1 LKSLFLALS
10 DKSRPRAALHLV
22 ALLLTYPMR
31 HLDRFLS
38 RTRGATNAACAC
50 YFLGRKRESAIPDR
64 EIINMFRGM

>member
-1 LKSLFLALS
+1 
-10 DKSRPRAALHLV
+10 LHLV

-31 HLDRFLS
+31 HLDRFLG

-64 EIINMFRGM
+64 EIIDMFRGM